1 MRSLTGTQAAHLAGA
16 VVFVMLSGCAI
27 ERAAEQHTA
36 ARVDEAIAQYR
47 AAAAQVTIGD
57 PKEKVLGV
65 LEPSQVGLL
74 YNQVKP
80 PEAFHAET
88 ETGGTHLIEIYFYRS
103 GRYTDELPDRQ
114 GFPPDDDFTPYIFT
128 DGVLTATGWP
138 SLSALHAQR
147 RKPLPARDQGCNRF
161 GPVMGCF

>member
-1 MRSLTGTQAAHLAGA
+1 VRTDPLSVTGILMLALLA
-16 VVFVMLSGCAI
+16 PAGCAI

-36 ARVDEAIAQYR
+36 AQVDDAIAQYR
-47 AAAAQVTIGD
+47 AAAAQVKIGD
-57 PKEKVLGV
+57 PKEKVLAR

-88 ETGGTHLIEIYFYRS
+88 DTGETHLIEIYFYRS
-103 GRYTDELPDRQ
+103 ARYTDELPDRR

-138 SLSALHAQR
+138 SLSALHAQK
-147 RKPLPARDQGCNRF
+147 RKPLPASDSGCNRF
-161 GPVMGCF
+161 GPVLGCF